1 MALFISKNTTFYTEE
16 DDIEL
21 EEHEKHKERE
31 AVKQGNNV
39 QTEVEP
45 MITDRNISS
54 VWLDIVSLA

>member
-54 VWLDIVSLA
+54 V